1 MKRIMITV
9 MILLVSLTLFAQT
22 KKIQNFSFEDI
33 NGKKINT
40 AELLKKGPI
49 VLDFWATFCAPCMK
63 SLPAYNK
70 LAIEYPNITFI
81 AVSSDSP
88 RAKDK
93 VIKTVRSLKLD
104 MITTIDAN
112 KSIQKSFNVKE
123 IPETFVI
130 NQEGEI
136 TFHHNGYIP
145 GDEDKL
151 EEELKKLLKG
161 SK

>member
-1 MKRIMITV
+1 
-9 MILLVSLTLFAQT
+9 
-22 KKIQNFSFEDI
+22 
-33 NGKKINT
+33 
-40 AELLKKGPI
+40 
-49 VLDFWATFCAPCMK
+49 
-63 SLPAYNK
+63 
-70 LAIEYPNITFI
+70 
-81 AVSSDSP
+81 
-88 RAKDK
+88 AKDK